1 MKPQDRPPK
10 DSGQVRL
17 ARQDS
22 PYGVLE
28 FLCWDHG
35 WNNRHYPSRASID
48 RSIEL
53 MKKCGVG
60 MVRMDFLWQDIEAV
74 AGAYRFEKYDYIVDA
89 LTRSN
94 IAMLGVLGYHTD
106 WASPDKKWN
115 VPSPDHSFFTNYCR
129 RVCRRYK
136 DRVKFW
142 EIWNEPDS
150 KIYWEPQDGLTEY
163 VPLLRDAYTCLKQ
176 EDPGCSVLNGGLAE
190 GLPSVNALYA
200 KGGRDCF
207 DILNIHAF
215 ESPIKKDAIES
226 VVSFV
231 KAAGG
236 VMDRYGDTKK
246 RIWVTEI
253 GCPGVKAGMPVED
266 SWLGE
271 NPSELQQASWVTQ
284 IFHEVLGLDRV
295 DKAFWAFFRD
305 TDDHWKNGVDY
316 FGLIRND
323 FSLKPAYRA
332 YRESAL
338 L

>member
-1 MKPQDRPPK
+1 MRPQDRPPK

-28 FLCWDHG
+28 FLYWDHA
-35 WNNRHYPSRASID
+35 WNNHHYPSRASID

-60 MVRMDFLWQDIEAV
+60 MVRMDFLWQDIEPS
-74 AGAYRFEKYDYIVDA
+74 AGTCVFDKYDYIVGA

-94 IAMLGVLGYHTD
+94 IAVLGVLSYHAD

-115 VPSPDHSFFTNYCR
+115 VPNQDHSFFLDYCR
-129 RVCRRYK
+129 KVCGRYK

-150 KIYWEPQDGLTEY
+150 KIYWEPQDGLREY
-163 VPLLRDAYTCLKQ
+163 ARLLQDAYRALK
-176 EDPGCSVLNGGLAE
+176 EIDPGCTVLNGGLSE
-190 GLPSVNALYA
+190 GIASVNTLYERGA
-200 KGGRDCF
+200 REYF
-207 DILNIHAF
+207 DVMNIHAF
-215 ESPIKKDAIES
+215 ESPVQKDAIES

-231 KAAGG
+231 KAVAAA
-236 VMDRYGDTKK
+236 MDRNGDTKK

-253 GCPGVKAGMPVED
+253 GCPGVKAGTMVTD

-271 NPSELQQASWVTQ
+271 NPSELQQAGWVTQ
-284 IFHEVLGLDRV
+284 IFHEVLALDRV
-295 DKAFWAFFRD
+295 DKVFWAFFRD
-305 TDDHWKNGVDY
+305 TDNHWKNGVDY
-316 FGLIRND
+316 FGLVRND

-332 YRESAL
+332 YREAAVL
-338 L
+338 